1 MRVAARP
8 AKTEVFQKERE
19 DLDDMLH
26 EDSVVADE
34 MVRWQHHQ
42 ARLGIASQNPVRRQQ
57 DGRCGTP
64 IFGLL
69 QNMERRGFVA

>member
-1 MRVAARP
+1 
-8 AKTEVFQKERE
+8 
-19 DLDDMLH
+19 
-26 EDSVVADE
+26 
-34 MVRWQHHQ
+34 MVRRQHYQ

-69 QNMERRGFVA
+69 QNMERRRFVA